1 MRIVNG
7 RGIKSPADLVG
18 LKPFK
23 DAKLLRHE
31 AIERMKR
38 RMERNLLDSVEELLL
53 LHPEL
58 LEEGELDPLL
68 LEDISR
74 LGHRHERTSGLFS
87 AFRERLGLPDPDA
100 EADAA
105 NRRDGADHYASEVLF
120 NLEEHV
126 SGVLGKVRAGLDLLE
141 SPAKSDNSAAR

>member
-38 RMERNLLDSVEELLL
+38 QMERKLKEAQEKARLAQPYVRSEDAPSWDSW
-53 LHPEL
+53 
-58 LEEGELDPLL
+58 
-68 LEDISR
+68 
-74 LGHRHERTSGLFS
+74 LG
-87 AFRERLGLPDPDA
+87 
-100 EADAA
+100 
-105 NRRDGADHYASEVLF
+105 
-120 NLEEHV
+120 
-126 SGVLGKVRAGLDLLE
+126 
-141 SPAKSDNSAAR
+141 

>member
-38 RMERNLLDSVEELLL
+38 NMERKLKKRKRRRGLLNHMYAAQMLRHGMDGSVN
-53 LHPEL
+53 
-58 LEEGELDPLL
+58 
-68 LEDISR
+68 
-74 LGHRHERTSGLFS
+74 
-87 AFRERLGLPDPDA
+87 A
-100 EADAA
+100 
-105 NRRDGADHYASEVLF
+105 
-120 NLEEHV
+120 
-126 SGVLGKVRAGLDLLE
+126 
-141 SPAKSDNSAAR
+141 

>member
-38 RMERNLLDSVEELLL
+38 RMERNLKEAQEKA
-53 LHPEL
+53 
-58 LEEGELDPLL
+58 
-68 LEDISR
+68 R
-74 LGHRHERTSGLFS
+74 LAQPYVR
-87 AFRERLGLPDPDA
+87 D
-100 EADAA
+100 ADAPSF
-105 NRRDGADHYASEVLF
+105 DGRW
-120 NLEEHV
+120 
-126 SGVLGKVRAGLDLLE
+126 LG
-141 SPAKSDNSAAR
+141 